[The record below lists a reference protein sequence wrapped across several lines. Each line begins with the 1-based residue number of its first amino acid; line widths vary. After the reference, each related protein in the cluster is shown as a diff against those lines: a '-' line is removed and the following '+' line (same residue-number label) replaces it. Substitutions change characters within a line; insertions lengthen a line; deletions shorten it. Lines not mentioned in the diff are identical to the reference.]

1 MSDLDKKSQKYY
13 DNLAK
18 AEAKLQAI
26 ESLES
31 SIAAQ
36 KLAQVT
42 AQNSITD
49 SASKYLQQE
58 AKISAQL
65 TSQAGLSE
73 GIAANKLQMAIL
85 ADKQIT
91 SNNTLLT
98 IDNARVAAATAV
110 IDNKT
115 RLSLADNKSY
125 QDSLL
130 AAKLLDQQASTKEAL
145 VDFAHQQV
153 LEAKK
158 LLDPNKKAL
167 DIAERM
173 KGKQDEINA
182 AFDKYTEHWKDFK
195 AIAQDPKI
203 ATGLFLMA
211 AVNEAGKFA
220 DTIDAAST
228 NIGMSRTQGFE
239 LADSMAAA
247 NLQGM
252 LFGVSSAQ
260 NASSMAGLVE
270 GAGDLKGITAD
281 MILDTSNMARNLG
294 IGEQEAGKLV
304 GHMSLVEGS
313 SYKQSKATLETVAN
327 LARGAKLP
335 IGKVTKDLA
344 DNMELT
350 SKFGTISV
358 AELGAMAVEAGKLGT
373 TLAQMNSLGDSLMDI
388 DTARTKAMELSML
401 LGKQINVD
409 KAQQLI
415 YDGDIEGGYKEMLNQ
430 VGGISAFNEMDYYQK
445 KQTADLM
452 GLTTG
457 ELEKQLNKAAG
468 LTETGEAQASGW
480 AAIGE
485 ATARHGKSLMDN
497 MQTIAATANVLGM
510 LKNTRIAGYAI
521 QAAHWV
527 KEKAHMLWKKVF
539 GGSAGGGTAGPLK
552 ADGTPDMRFAANKV
566 KDSVTDKV
574 KDVVK
579 DKAEGVVDS
588 GKDKIEDAIKDK
600 AKDSVDGGDKLGK
613 GKGGIGAKL
622 KDLAKGLKAMGK
634 GTFKGI
640 AALALAGPALLL
652 ALPSI
657 PFLLFMGMVPL
668 AMLATNFGFLG
679 KGLGALGKGF
689 SSILKGLLILGL
701 LGIAMIPAALAFG
714 LLEGVDAASMLAF
727 SLSLGILGLAAAGL
741 GMIFPMVLL
750 GSLALAVLG
759 VAIIPAAMA
768 MGMLGSV
775 DPGAMIGFALGL
787 GLMGAAVAG
796 IGYLLPFVLM
806 GTIGL
811 AALAMVMPLYANSLS
826 QIPGDLNMMD
836 FAAGTLA
843 LGLAG
848 IVLIPGALGF
858 VIMAGA
864 IALFAGSLLLL
875 LPLLPVMQAL
885 GAFGGGSVG
894 GKDTNSGSKK
904 EKDDDGGALGK
915 KLDRLISLVEAGGD
929 VIMDGKK
936 VGKVIQL
943 ASGLG
948 GS

>member
-1 MSDLDKKSQKYY
+1 MSKQIKDSTIAHKEALKVNQAMLSVEASISQE
-13 DNLAK
+13 K
-18 AEAKLQAI
+18 ASQLV
-26 ESLES
+26 S
-31 SIAAQ
+31 
-36 KLAQVT
+36 
-42 AQNSITD
+42 QNSITD
-49 SASKYLQQE
+49 SVSKKLQDE
-58 AKISAQL
+58 VR
-65 TSQAGLSE
+65 TSSELSKQATYSS
-73 GIAANKLQMAIL
+73 GIAANKITLELL
-85 ADKQIT
+85 AKKQL
-91 SNNTLLT
+91 NTEQLLLT
-98 IDNARVAAATAV
+98 IDNAKTAAAVAHVDSRNRIKLAGNDEYQTALLSAKLDEQKATNEEAL
-110 IDNKT
+110 IDFANK
-115 RLSLADNKSY
+115 KI
-125 QDSLL
+125 LL
-130 AAKLLDQQASTKEAL
+130 AKN
-145 VDFAHQQV
+145 
-153 LEAKK
+153 
-158 LLDPNKKAL
+158 LLDPNKKLL
-167 DIAERM
+167 DIAERQQS
-173 KGKQDEINA
+173 KQQELDQGME
-182 AFDKYTEHWKDFK
+182 KYLGAWKDFK

-203 ATGLFLMA
+203 ATGLFMLA
-211 AVNEAGKFA
+211 AVDEAQKFA
-220 DTIDAAST
+220 ETIAAASAD
-228 NIGMSRTQGFE
+228 IGMSRTQGYE
-239 LADSMAAA
+239 LADSMAMA
-247 NLQGM
+247 NVKGL
-252 LFGVSSAQ
+252 LYGVSAKQ
-260 NASSMAGLVE
+260 NADAMAGLVDS
-270 GAGDLKGITAD
+270 AGTLKGITSD
-281 MILDTSNMARNLG
+281 NILGVSNIARELG
-294 IGEQEAGKLV
+294 LAEKDAGKLV
-304 GHMSLVEGS
+304 GRMMLVEGHTFEA
-313 SYKQSKATLETVAN
+313 SKETLKTVEN

-335 IGKVTKDLA
+335 IGKVTQDLA

-350 SKFGTISV
+350 SKFGNISV
-358 AELGAMAVEAGKLGT
+358 AELGKMAVEAGKLGT

-497 MQTIAATANVLGM
+497 MQTIAATANMFSL
-510 LKNTRIAGYAI
+510 LKTSKIGGYAI
-521 QAAHWV
+521 DAAHWV

-539 GGSAGGGTAGPLK
+539 GGSAGGDTAGPLK

-588 GKDKIEDAIKDK
+588 GKDKVQDMISDK
-600 AKDSVDGGDKLGK
+600 AKDSIDGGDKLGK
-613 GKGGIGAKL
+613 GKAGGIGAKL

-701 LGIAMIPAALAFG
+701 LGIAMIPAAFAFG

-759 VAIIPAAMA
+759 VAIIPAALA

-775 DPGAMIGFALGL
+775 DPSAMIGFALGL
-787 GLMGAAVAG
+787 GLMGVAVAG

-806 GTIGL
+806 GIIGL
-811 AALAMVMPLYANSLS
+811 AALAMVMPLYTNSLS

-885 GAFGGGSVG
+885 GSFGGGSVG
-894 GKDTNSGSKK
+894 GNDTSSGSKK